1 MEEIKTFSLSRHSRL
16 FSVAENSREYL
27 LIVAEGHPYPE
38 EPYRA
43 ESYAIAYL
51 THGSIYLQAGL
62 NSYEIEAPSIITIG
76 PSVIRSF
83 RKRSDH
89 LKMDIIFFKDTY
101 LLEQYADLLFLNK
114 YDFFENGDL
123 HVLAIKET
131 YQNKFSKLFEIIK
144 STQATANYHQ
154 AAIIRNYIFALIYEI
169 DAYHKQH
176 ATGIQS
182 SLTGYTL
189 FAKFKQLLN
198 RNYMH
203 ERKLEFYANHLHVMP
218 KSLSAAVKKQTGKSA
233 GKWID
238 ETIALEAKVLL
249 QNKSLTVSQIS
260 GMLNFSDQSVF
271 GKFFRANSG
280 LSPVA
285 YRKLFM

>member
-16 FSVAENSREYL
+16 FAVADTSREYL
-27 LIVAEGHPYPE
+27 FIAANGHPYPE

-51 THGSIYLQAGL
+51 NEGSIYLQAGL
-62 NSYEIEAPSIITIG
+62 NSYEIEAPSLISIA

-83 RKRSDH
+83 RKRSDR

-101 LLEQYADLLFLNK
+101 LLENSADLLFLNK
-114 YDFFENGDL
+114 YDFFENSDL
-123 HVLAIKET
+123 HVLSIKET
-131 YQNKFSKLFEIIK
+131 YQLKFSKIFEIIK
-144 STQATANYHQ
+144 ITQAAANYHQ
-154 AAIIRNYIFALIYEI
+154 AEIIRNYILALIYEI
-169 DAYHKQH
+169 DAYHKQY
-176 ATGIQS
+176 TEGVQS
-182 SLTGYTL
+182 PLTGYTL

-285 YRKLFM
+285 YRKMFL

>member
-16 FSVAENSREYL
+16 FSVADTSREYL
-27 LIVAEGHPYPE
+27 LIAAEGHPYPE
-38 EPYRA
+38 QPYRA
-43 ESYAIAYL
+43 ESYAIAHL
-51 THGSIYLQAGL
+51 TEGSIYLQAGL
-62 NSYEIEAPSIITIG
+62 NSYEIEAPSLITLG

-83 RKRSDH
+83 RKRSEQV
-89 LKMDIIFFKDTY
+89 KMDIIFFKDTY
-101 LLEQYADLLFLNK
+101 LLEQYADRLFLNK
-114 YDFFENGDL
+114 YEFFENGDL
-123 HVLAIKET
+123 HVLAIKEA
-131 YQNKFSKLFEIIK
+131 YQIKFSKLFEIIK
-144 STQATANYHQ
+144 LTQGTANYHQ
-154 AAIIRNYIFALIYEI
+154 AEIIRNEI
-169 DAYHKQH
+169 DAYQKQH
-176 ATGIQS
+176 AVGVQS
-182 SLTGYTL
+182 LLSGYTL

-218 KSLSAAVKKQTGKSA
+218 KSLSAAVKKQTGRSA

-249 QNKSLTVSQIS
+249 QNKTLTVSQIS

-285 YRKLFM
+285 YRKMFL